1 MDERH
6 MDEGR
11 MDEGRTGEGRMG
23 EGRMDEWLVD
33 WQQIM
38 LQPDS
43 KVVKLLVF
51 DCFVHLTVWQSH
63 CLSDQSYKKKE

>member
-23 EGRMDEWLVD
+23 EGRMDEGRVD

-38 LQPDS
+38 LQPAS
-43 KVVKLLVF
+43 KVVKLVVF
-51 DCFVHLTVWQSH
+51 DFFVHFTVWQSH
-63 CLSDQSYKKKE
+63 CLSDQSCKEKE